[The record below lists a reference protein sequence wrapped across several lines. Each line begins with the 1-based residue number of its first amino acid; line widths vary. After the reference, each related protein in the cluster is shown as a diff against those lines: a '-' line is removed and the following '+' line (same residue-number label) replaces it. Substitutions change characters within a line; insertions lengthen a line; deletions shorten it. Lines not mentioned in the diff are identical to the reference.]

1 MKGLQRSSIPIAL
14 DEMAKKG
21 LLKKGQRLMLA
32 GFGGG
37 LTWGAAEL
45 IW

>member
-1 MKGLQRSSIPIAL
+1 MNRQ
-14 DEMAKKG
+14 G
-21 LLKKGQRLMLA
+21 LLREGMRVMLA